1 MVLNVI
7 GINMNIEHELSNWN
21 GKSASDIQ
29 AIYDNYHSEPS
40 FDETIIKLS
49 LSLAHERGATWLLKT
64 WLEAENT
71 LESSQ
76 ITSLYGAFK
85 QLEYWESKLHML
97 QCIPFMPIAKKNK
110 NVVYNFLRWTLTDQ
124 NKFVRAWSYNGFYEL
139 SKQHPEYL
147 DETKQ
152 YFDMAMRDEAPS
164 VKARIRNI
172 LKKGF

>member
-1 MVLNVI
+1 
-7 GINMNIEHELSNWN
+7 
-21 GKSASDIQ
+21 
-29 AIYDNYHSEPS
+29 
-40 FDETIIKLS
+40 
-49 LSLAHERGATWLLKT
+49 
-64 WLEAENT
+64 
-71 LESSQ
+71 
-76 ITSLYGAFK
+76 
-85 QLEYWESKLHML
+85 ML
-97 QCIPFMPIAKKNK
+97 QCIPFMPIAKKNI

-152 YFDMAMRDEAPS
+152 YFEMAMRDEAPS